1 MNRFWSILFCLV
13 PILGTAT
20 FVMAAWGLPP
30 FRGAWLPK
38 NYSVA
43 GETIDHLFYLL
54 NWISA
59 VIFIGT
65 GAVIG
70 WVLWKYDHRRRDQAS
85 YFSHNTQLEIVWTII
100 PAIILIFI
108 AFYQMNSW
116 AETKM
121 IRPTISQNGQ
131 TINKPPMVLVMAKRF
146 GWEFHYAGPDGL
158 IQTQDDDYI
167 ENELVLP
174 VGTDVVLQLET
185 RDVIHSFFVPQLRVK
200 QDIVP
205 GMKQFIWFRGTDIA
219 EMDIA
224 CTELCGWGHYTMKG
238 RLRLVSQKD
247 YNLWLTER
255 RAMQTPAM
263 DPDDPETPQVPEE
276 RLP

>member
-1 MNRFWSILFCLV
+1 M
-13 PILGTAT
+13 GT
-20 FVMAAWGLPP
+20 FVMAAWGMPP
-30 FRGAWLPK
+30 FQGAWLPE

-43 GETIDHLFYLL
+43 GKTIDHLFYLL

-59 VIFIGT
+59 LIFIGT
-65 GAVIG
+65 GIVIG
-70 WVLWKYDHRRRDQAS
+70 WVIWKYDHRRRDTAS
-85 YFSHNTQLEIVWTII
+85 YFSHNFKLELIWTII
-100 PAIILIFI
+100 PAIILVFI

-121 IRPTISQNGQ
+121 IRPTIMQNGQ
-131 TINKPPMVLVMAKRF
+131 PVTKPPMVLVMAKRF

-158 IQTQDDDYI
+158 IETQDDDYI

-174 VGTDVVLQLET
+174 INTDIVLQLET

-205 GMKQFIWFRGTDIA
+205 GMKQFIWFRGTATA

-238 RLRLVSQKD
+238 RLRLVTPKD
-247 YNLWLTER
+247 YNLWLAER
-255 RAMQTPAM
+255 RALQNPPIDSEQQKAPAGQ
-263 DPDDPETPQVPEE
+263 PGSE
-276 RLP
+276 

>member
-1 MNRFWSILFCLV
+1 VNRFWSILFFLV
-13 PILGTAT
+13 PLLGTGT
-20 FVMAAWGLPP
+20 FLMAAWGMAP
-30 FRGAWLPK
+30 FQGAWLPE

-43 GETIDHLFYLL
+43 GKTIDHLFYLL
-54 NWISA
+54 CWISA

-65 GAVIG
+65 GIVIG
-70 WVLWKYDHRRRDQAS
+70 WVLWRYDHRRQERAL
-85 YFSHNTQLEIVWTII
+85 YFSHNFKLEMVWTVI
-100 PAIILIFI
+100 PALILVFI
-108 AFYQMNSW
+108 AFYQMNAW

-121 IRPTISQNGQ
+121 IRPTIMQNGQ
-131 TINKPPMVLVMAKRF
+131 AVTKPPMVLVMAKRF

-158 IQTQDDDYI
+158 IETEDDDYI

-174 VGTDVVLQLET
+174 IDTDIVLQLET

-205 GMKQFIWFRGTDIA
+205 GMKQFIWFRATSES

-238 RLRLVSQKD
+238 RLRLVTPTEYQG
-247 YNLWLTER
+247 WLAER
-255 RAMQTPAM
+255 RRRQVPPMNL
-263 DPDDPETPQVPEE
+263 DPEETSTDQAQPE
-276 RLP
+276 

>member
-1 MNRFWSILFCLV
+1 
-13 PILGTAT
+13 
-20 FVMAAWGLPP
+20 MAIWGFPP
-30 FRGAWLPK
+30 FEGAWLPE

-43 GETIDHLFYLL
+43 GKTIDHLFYLL

-59 VIFIGT
+59 FIFVGT
-65 GAVIG
+65 GLVIG
-70 WVLWKYDHRRRDQAS
+70 WVIWRYDHRRRSKAS
-85 YFSHNTQLEIVWTII
+85 YFSHNVKLELIWTII
-100 PAIILIFI
+100 PALILVFI

-121 IRPTISQNGQ
+121 IRPVIMQNGQ
-131 TINKPPMVLVMAKRF
+131 EATKPPMVLVMAKRF

-158 IQTQDDDYI
+158 IETEDDDYI

-174 VGTDVVLQLET
+174 VHTDIVLQLET

-205 GMKQFIWFRGTDIA
+205 GMKQFMWFRATTTA

-238 RLRLVSQKD
+238 RLRLVSPQD
-247 YNLWLTER
+247 YNQWLIDR
-255 RAMQTPAM
+255 QALQSPPMQPDNETAASKTTTPK
-263 DPDDPETPQVPEE
+263 
-276 RLP
+276 